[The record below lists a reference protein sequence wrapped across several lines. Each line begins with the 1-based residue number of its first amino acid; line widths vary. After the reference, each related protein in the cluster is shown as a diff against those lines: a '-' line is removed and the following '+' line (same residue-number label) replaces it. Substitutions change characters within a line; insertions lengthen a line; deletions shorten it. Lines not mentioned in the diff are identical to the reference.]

1 MNVGTGIVGS
11 GGKATPSRTG
21 VILVTGVMAAGKSTV
36 AQMLAESFPRAV
48 HVRGDAF
55 RRFVVSGRV
64 EPSPAMPDEAL
75 NQLMLRYRLAAATA
89 DAYARAG
96 FLSVMQDIIVGRLLA
111 QVVGMFT
118 APELFVVVLDP
129 EPDAIRTRESG
140 RTKAGYV
147 GGWTPADLVAE
158 FRSTTPRIGL
168 WLDTTELDPL
178 QTVGA
183 ILERIDD
190 ARVATR

>member
-1 MNVGTGIVGS
+1 MPVGDLSID
-11 GGKATPSRTG
+11 ATRFPGTTLHYSRG
-21 VILVTGVMAAGKSTV
+21 VLV
-36 AQMLAESFPRAV
+36 QMLAESFPRAV

-129 EPDAIRTRESG
+129 EPDATRTRESG

-147 GGWTPADLVAE
+147 GG
-158 FRSTTPRIGL
+158 
-168 WLDTTELDPL
+168 
-178 QTVGA
+178 
-183 ILERIDD
+183 
-190 ARVATR
+190 